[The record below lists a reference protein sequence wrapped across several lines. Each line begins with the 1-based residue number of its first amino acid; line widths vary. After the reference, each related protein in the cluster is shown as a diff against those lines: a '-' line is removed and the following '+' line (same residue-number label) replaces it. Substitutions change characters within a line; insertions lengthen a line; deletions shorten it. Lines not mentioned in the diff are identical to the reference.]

1 MSGRESVQG
10 SVAEQRGNPR
20 HGEVLPG
27 ELSDAGVLHAGDG
40 RVQTWLSL
48 LTNRTKRHQRA
59 SFVVQGVRPI
69 SQALD
74 HGWPL
79 RALLVNGS
87 VALSTWARDVLR
99 RSPAERFLLEPE
111 LLSQLGQQE
120 HCPELV
126 AIAELPADDLSRI
139 QPRAGLVIVVD
150 RPTQSGNLGS
160 IIRSADAFGADGV
173 IVTGHGVD
181 PYEPAGVRATTG
193 SLFALPTVHAPA
205 PTAVVA
211 WAAQALPHRQIV
223 GTDED
228 GEAITAGTVDLVR
241 PTILVLGNETRGMSQ
256 AWRAACDQV
265 VRIPMVGAAS
275 SLNVAN
281 AASILLYEVV
291 RQRTADRS
299 RDRPGLTD
307 GTSGEVAD
315 GR

>member
-1 MSGRESVQG
+1 MSGTESVDGPAGRQQT
-10 SVAEQRGNPR
+10 ETR
-20 HGEVLPG
+20 HGE
-27 ELSDAGVLHAGDG
+27 ALHAGDG

-48 LTNRTKRHQRA
+48 LTNRAKRHQRA

-69 SQALD
+69 SQAVE
-74 HGWPL
+74 HAWPL
-79 RALLVNGS
+79 HALLVNSS
-87 VALSTWARDVLR
+87 VPLSAWARDVLR
-99 RSPAERFLLEPE
+99 RSRAERHLLEPD
-111 LLSQLGQQE
+111 LLSQFGQQE

-126 AIAELPADDLSRI
+126 AIAEMPPDAMSRI
-139 QPRAGLVIVVD
+139 EPRSGLVVVVD

-173 IVTGHGVD
+173 VVTGHGVD

-205 PTAVVA
+205 PAAVVDWVA
-211 WAAQALPHRQIV
+211 EAMPDAQIV

-228 GEAITAGTVDLVR
+228 GEAITSDTVDLTR

-256 AWRAACDQV
+256 AWRTACDLV

-281 AASILLYEVV
+281 AGSILLYEAH

-299 RDRPGLTD
+299 RWHYGRDD
-307 GTSGEVAD
+307 GVAN

>member
-1 MSGRESVQG
+1 MSGSESARGATGHQARHSQVPK
-10 SVAEQRGNPR
+10 AEAL
-20 HGEVLPG
+20 HG
-27 ELSDAGVLHAGDG
+27 GDG

-69 SQALD
+69 SQALE

-87 VALSTWARDVLR
+87 VPISTWAQDILR
-99 RSPAERFLLEPE
+99 RSSAERYLLEPE
-111 LLSQLGQQE
+111 LLSQFGQQE

-126 AIAELPADDLSRI
+126 AIAEMPTDDLSRI
-139 QPRAGLVIVVD
+139 EPRAGLVVVVD

-160 IIRSADAFGADGV
+160 IIRSADAFGADGIV
-173 IVTGHGVD
+173 VTGHGVD
-181 PYEPAGVRATTG
+181 PYDPAGVRATTG

-205 PTAVVA
+205 PGAVVA
-211 WAAQALPHRQIV
+211 WATQALPGARIV

-228 GEAITAGTVDLVR
+228 GEAITSSGVDFVP

-256 AWRAACDQV
+256 AWRTACDQV

-291 RQRTADRS
+291 RQRASDRS
-299 RDRPGLTD
+299 QEPSGLTD
-307 GTSGEVAD
+307 GTGGRVAD

>member
-1 MSGRESVQG
+1 MPGTESVDGPVGRQQP
-10 SVAEQRGNPR
+10 ETR
-20 HGEVLPG
+20 HGE
-27 ELSDAGVLHAGDG
+27 ALHAGDG
-40 RVQTWLSL
+40 RVQTWLAL
-48 LTNRTKRHQRA
+48 LTKRAKRHQRA

-69 SQALD
+69 SQAVE
-74 HGWPL
+74 HAWPL

-87 VALSTWARDVLR
+87 VPLSAWARDVLR
-99 RSPAERFLLEPE
+99 RSPAERHLLEPD
-111 LLSQLGQQE
+111 LLSQFGQQE

-126 AIAELPADDLSRI
+126 AIAEMPPDELNRI
-139 QPRAGLVIVVD
+139 EPRSGLVVVVD

-173 IVTGHGVD
+173 VVTGHGVD

-205 PTAVVA
+205 PAAVVA
-211 WAAQALPHRQIV
+211 WAAEAMPDAQIV

-228 GEAITAGTVDLVR
+228 GEAITAGTVDLTR

-256 AWRAACDQV
+256 AWRTACHQV

-281 AASILLYEVV
+281 AGSILLYEAH
-291 RQRTADRS
+291 RQRTADPS
-299 RDRPGLTD
+299 
-307 GTSGEVAD
+307 
-315 GR
+315 